1 MNSDR
6 NRQPLTRAE
15 QLRQKRQ
22 QTDAQKRQQAPAKKY
37 QQVPAQ
43 QRPPAARTTP
53 SRRSVPHSSQ
63 PANRSVPHVSPM
75 VSRSI
80 RYGTPLRQAVNTQ
93 PRRKVVYR
101 VGANGVETR
110 MPSLPIIQFNWQWVS
125 AFLTLA
131 LLVLALLLTNLSIF
145 AVNRIEVVGMQRVTA
160 ADIQSVVQTTT
171 HSVFTLDRQKSLDA
185 IAFAF
190 PELKDIRLSISL
202 PDGVK
207 ISATERQPIMAWK
220 TGDQLYWIDAEGVI
234 MQPRGEFGELLTVS
248 SESTPPTVK
257 PVAKVESIVDYA
269 ESVLDDQTNPV
280 TPEESINYIN
290 LDVLKAAIQM
300 SAIMP
305 QGASLV
311 YDSLAGMGWNDP
323 GGWRV
328 FFGNDL
334 ENIQFKQ
341 TEYQAIIEE
350 LNRQGITPVM
360 VSVKHVDSPYYRT
373 E

>member
-15 QLRQKRQ
+15 QLRLKRQ
-22 QTDAQKRQQAPAKKY
+22 QPDQRQQTPAKIY
-37 QQVPAQ
+37 QQAPAQ

-53 SRRSVPHSSQ
+53 TRNVPRGTSA
-63 PANRSVPHVSPM
+63 ANRSVPHVSPM

-131 LLVLALLLTNLSIF
+131 FLVLALLLTNLSIF
-145 AVNRIEVVGMQRVTA
+145 AVNRIEVEGIQRITA
-160 ADIQSVVQTTT
+160 ADIQSVVQNTA

-185 IAFAF
+185 IGIAF

-207 ISATERQPIMAWK
+207 ISAVERQPIIAWK
-220 TGDQLYWIDAEGVI
+220 TGDQLYWIDAEGIV
-234 MQPRGEFGELLTVS
+234 MQPRGEIGELLTVS
-248 SESTPPTVK
+248 SDSTPPMVK
-257 PVAKVESIVDYA
+257 PVAEVESIVDYA
-269 ESVLDDQTNPV
+269 ETVVDNETEAV
-280 TPEESINYIN
+280 TPEDAINYIN
-290 LDVLKAAIQM
+290 PVVLKAAIQM

-311 YDSLAGMGWNDP
+311 YDSLAGIGWNDP
-323 GGWRV
+323 GGWKV

-341 TEYQAIIEE
+341 VEYQAIIEE

>member
-1 MNSDR
+1 MNSGR
-6 NRQPLTRAE
+6 GRQSLTRAE

-37 QQVPAQ
+37 PQAPAQ
-43 QRPPAARTTP
+43 QRPTAARSTTT
-53 SRRSVPHSSQ
+53 RNIPHGSSTT
-63 PANRSVPHVSPM
+63 NRSVPHVSPM

-131 LLVLALLLTNLSIF
+131 FLVLALLLTNLSIF
-145 AVNRIEVVGMQRVTA
+145 AVNRIEVEGMQRVTT
-160 ADIQSVVQTTT
+160 ADIQTVVQTTT

-185 IAFAF
+185 LAIAF

-207 ISATERQPIMAWK
+207 ISAVERQPIMAWK
-220 TGDQLYWIDAEGVI
+220 SGDQLYWIDAEGVV
-234 MQPRGEFGELLTVS
+234 MQPRGEVGELLTIS
-248 SESTPPTVK
+248 SKSTPPTVK
-257 PVAKVESIVDYA
+257 PLEQVESIVDYA
-269 ESVLDDQTNPV
+269 VTVIDNQTDPV
-280 TPEESINYIN
+280 TPEDSINY
-290 LDVLKAAIQM
+290 LDPAVLKAAIQM

-305 QGASLV
+305 QGALLV
-311 YDSLAGMGWNDP
+311 YDSLAGMGWKDP
-323 GGWRV
+323 GGWKV

-334 ENIQFKQ
+334 ENIQLKQ
-341 TEYQAIIEE
+341 VEYQAIIEE

>member
-1 MNSDR
+1 MNSGRDR
-6 NRQPLTRAE
+6 QSLTRAE
-15 QLRQKRQ
+15 QLRLKRQ
-22 QTDAQKRQQAPAKKY
+22 QADAQKRQQAPVKKY
-37 QQVPAQ
+37 PQVPAQ
-43 QRPPAARTTP
+43 QRPPATRSSLTRNISHGSP
-53 SRRSVPHSSQ
+53 ST
-63 PANRSVPHVSPM
+63 NRSVPHVSP
-75 VSRSI
+75 VVTRSI

-131 LLVLALLLTNLSIF
+131 FLVLALMLTNSSIF
-145 AVNRIEVVGMQRVTA
+145 AVNRIEVEGMQRVTA
-160 ADIQSVVQTTT
+160 ADIQAVVMTTT
-171 HSVFTLDRQKSLDA
+171 HSVFTLDRQKTLDA
-185 IAFAF
+185 IAVAF
-190 PELKDIRLSISL
+190 PELKDIRLTINL

-207 ISATERQPIMAWK
+207 ISAVERQPIMAWK
-220 TGDQLYWIDAEGVI
+220 TSDQLYWIDAEGVV
-234 MQPRGEFGELLTVS
+234 MQPRGDVGELLTVS
-248 SESTPPTVK
+248 SESTPPMVK
-257 PVAKVESIVDYA
+257 PVTKVESIVDYA
-269 ESVLDDQTNPV
+269 ETVLNKETDPIK
-280 TPEESINYIN
+280 PEESINYLN
-290 LDVLKAAIQM
+290 PAVLKAAIQM

-323 GGWRV
+323 GGWKV

-341 TEYQAIIEE
+341 VEYQAIIEE
-350 LNRQGITPVM
+350 LQRQGITPVM